1 VSTPVTWD
9 ELRRPIAI
17 DDFRID
23 NVSARV
29 KRLGDLWAPVTAES
43 RRDRFDLAALLEP
56 ATRPRSPR
64 PR

>member
-23 NVSARV
+23 NVPARV
-29 KRLGDLWAPVTAES
+29 KRLGDLWASVTAES
-43 RRDRFDLAALLEP
+43 RRGRFDL
-56 ATRPRSPR
+56 RSIER
-64 PR
+64 